1 MQTSLHWQSSSD
13 KQLEWC
19 YWRSNQ
25 ELVATTR
32 YYKHLWNLSHQ
43 RSIRRTIVSTS
54 CRNPLHHAYCL
65 KNLSS
70 ALHELYISHY
80 VEATVRFSACFE
92 QTIWFIY
99 IYSISIC
106 TCIYEQAAHRMV
118 CQPPL
123 HGPTQRQRS
132 SVSQSMILIQDVHVQ
147 YTYVFK
153 HWITWKKGA
162 TTIFVVKKFMKTSQT
177 FDRLRFSSIGEQK
190 KFL

>member
-32 YYKHLWNLSHQ
+32 YCKHLWNLSHQ

-54 CRNPLHHAYCL
+54 CRNPFHHAYCL

-99 IYSISIC
+99 IMYKYMYVHIWTSCSSHGVPTTPPWAYSEAKKLGQSINDFDPRCSC
-106 TCIYEQAAHRMV
+106 TV
-118 CQPPL
+118 
-123 HGPTQRQRS
+123 
-132 SVSQSMILIQDVHVQ
+132 
-147 YTYVFK
+147 YVLK
-153 HWITWKKGA
+153 HWITLKKGA
-162 TTIFVVKKFMKTSQT
+162 TTIFVVKRFMKTSQT